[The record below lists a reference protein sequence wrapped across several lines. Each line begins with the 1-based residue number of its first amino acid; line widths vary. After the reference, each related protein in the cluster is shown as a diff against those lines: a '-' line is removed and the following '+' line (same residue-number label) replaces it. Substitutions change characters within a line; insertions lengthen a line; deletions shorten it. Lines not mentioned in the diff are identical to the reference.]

1 MKRRFLAIATLLVV
15 LVTLEGPAD
24 ASQTKLSTLMA
35 DKLRQSQRLIEGIAL
50 ADFNKIA
57 ESAER
62 LIQISKT
69 AEWFAF
75 KTPRYE
81 LYSNEFR
88 RAAETVVQKAK
99 ARNIDGVVLAY
110 MDLTMTCVRCHQ
122 YVREVRDASIPSPHK
137 DVTARR

>member
-1 MKRRFLAIATLLVV
+1 MKRRLFAIAMLF
-15 LVTLEGPAD
+15 VTLATVEGPAE
-24 ASQTKLSTLMA
+24 ANQTKLSTLMA

-50 ADFNKIA
+50 ADFDKIA

-99 ARNIDGVVLAY
+99 NKNIDGVVLAY
-110 MDLTMTCVRCHQ
+110 MDLTMSCVRCHQ
-122 YVREVRDASIPSPHK
+122 YVREVRDASLPTPHT

>member
-1 MKRRFLAIATLLVV
+1 MKRRLFAITALFVV
-15 LVTLEGPAD
+15 LFTVEGPAD
-24 ASQTKLSTLMA
+24 ASQAKLSTLMA

-88 RAAETVVQKAK
+88 RAAETVAQKAK

-122 YVREVRDASIPSPHK
+122 YVREVRDASIPSPHT

>member
-1 MKRRFLAIATLLVV
+1 MKRRLLAIAMLVV
-15 LVTLEGPAD
+15 TLATVEGPAE
-24 ASQTKLSTLMA
+24 ANQTQLSTLMA
-35 DKLRQSQRLIEGIAL
+35 DKLRQSQRLIEGVAL
-50 ADFNKIA
+50 GDFDKIA

-99 ARNIDGVVLAY
+99 NKNIDGVVLAY
-110 MDLTMTCVRCHQ
+110 MDLTMSCVRCHQ
-122 YVREVRDASIPSPHK
+122 YVREVRDASLPTPHT